1 MAKIFRKP
9 NAPPERR
16 YLLLIG
22 APRSGTTLLATMIG
36 RHTDVGMLN
45 EDVSGRG
52 SGKIL
57 GKQVSGNKLCV
68 PNQIRLSHRS
78 FFGRR
83 FLKKMGFVAEAPRSE
98 YCIRDYLELPNL
110 KILAIIRDGEDAVS
124 SMMAR
129 GKTRMRKAARRWREA
144 IETIYELK
152 RQYGERV
159 LVVTFDEMLLRPVAL
174 LQEVCGFLGIV
185 FQQQMLDGHRYNPY
199 YPEDELK
206 IEKAHRKRPENDG
219 MQLAELLAPAHE
231 KYLELLQRAA
241 QELNG

>member
-1 MAKIFRKP
+1 MATIFRKP
-9 NAPPERR
+9 NPFPDHP

-52 SGKIL
+52 IGIIL

-83 FLKKMGFVAEAPRSE
+83 FLKKMGFVAEAPKSK

-110 KILAIIRDGEDAVS
+110 KVLAIIRDGNDSVS
-124 SMMAR
+124 SMIAR
-129 GKTRMRKAARRWREA
+129 GKSRLRKAARRWSEA
-144 IETIYELK
+144 IETIDQLIKEYED
-152 RQYGERV
+152 RV
-159 LVVTFDEMLLRPVAL
+159 LVVTFDELL
-174 LQEVCGFLGIV
+174 LQPAAVLHRVCKFLGIT
-185 FQQQMLDGHRYNPY
+185 FQPQMLDGPSHNPY
-199 YPEDELK
+199 YPEAELK
-206 IEKAHRKRPENDG
+206 VEKAHRKRQEDG
-219 MQLAELLAPAHE
+219 DICLTDLLAPARE
-231 KYLELLQRAA
+231 KYQELLKRAA

>member
-1 MAKIFRKP
+1 MAKIFRQP
-9 NAPPERR
+9 NRFPHRP

-52 SGKIL
+52 FGKIL
-57 GKQVSGNKLCV
+57 GKQVRGTKLCV

-83 FLKKMGFVAEAPRSE
+83 FLKKMGLVAEAPKSK

-110 KILAIIRDGEDAVS
+110 KILAIIRDGEDAVA

-129 GKTRMRKAARRWREA
+129 GKNRTRKAARRWREA

-152 RQYGERV
+152 HQYGERV
-159 LVVTFDEMLLRPVAL
+159 LVVTFDEVLLRPIVV
-174 LQEVCGFLGIV
+174 LQKVCDFLGIG
-185 FQQQMLDGHRYNPY
+185 FQEQMLDGHRHNPY
-199 YPEDELK
+199 YPEAELK
-206 IEKAHRKRPENDG
+206 VEKAHRKRQEDG
-219 MQLAELLAPAHE
+219 GMRLAELLAPAHE
-231 KYLELLQRAA
+231 KYQELLQRAA